1 MNKTLE
7 NNNYIFID
15 NFITKKEAEDLYKQF
30 KKDIKS
36 HPNEFKKDT
45 QCPKSFSIYNYRPF
59 LELLTNKTSYIS
71 ELIGEPVLPT
81 YTYAR
86 LYQKG
91 EVLAKHKDRPSCEIS
106 VTLNIGGDKDW
117 EIFFT
122 KPNKEQVSVNIN
134 QSQAALYL
142 GCESEHWREAFK
154 GKEYAQVFLH
164 YVRSNGPNW
173 IHCFDRINQN

>member
-1 MNKTLE
+1 MNKTLKE
-7 NNNYIFID
+7 NNYIFID
-15 NFITKKEAEDLYKQF
+15 NFISKEKAQELYKQF
-30 KKDIKS
+30 KKNIKT
-36 HPNEFKKDT
+36 HPNEFLSDD
-45 QCPKSFSIYNYRPF
+45 QCPKSFAIYNYKPF
-59 LELLTNKTSYIS
+59 LELLVNKTSYIS

-86 LYQKG
+86 LYQNG
-91 EVLAKHKDRPSCEIS
+91 EVLEKHSDRPSCEIS

-164 YVRSNGPNW
+164 YVRSNGENW
-173 IHCFDRINQN
+173 IHCFDRIQQN